1 MNEMPRPGEI
11 YRHFKNKLYQIVGIA
26 EHSEN
31 GELLVIYQ
39 ALYGDY
45 KLYARPYEMF
55 AGKVDLE
62 KYPDAQQKFRFER
75 VEKKSEIF
83 TKPDVRQNVSDGQP
97 VSDGQSALVDQPAS
111 VGQPASVDHP
121 AFDDRSVNETSESE
135 AEPLLMAFL
144 EADNLEE
151 KYKILVEMRDI
162 VTDRMI
168 DTMAVVSDVVIPEGE
183 LHKRYDELKYAIHTR
198 KKYEYSN
205 RLR

>member
-39 ALYGDY
+39 ALYGNY

-55 AGKVDLE
+55 AGEVDLE
-62 KYPDAQQKFRFER
+62 KYPDAQQKYRFER
-75 VEKKSEIF
+75 VEKESEIF
-83 TKPDVRQNVSDGQP
+83 TKRDVGQNVSDGQ
-97 VSDGQSALVDQPAS
+97 SAS
-111 VGQPASVDHP
+111 
-121 AFDDRSVNETSESE
+121 DDRSVNETSESE

-151 KYKILVEMRDI
+151 KYKILVDMRDI